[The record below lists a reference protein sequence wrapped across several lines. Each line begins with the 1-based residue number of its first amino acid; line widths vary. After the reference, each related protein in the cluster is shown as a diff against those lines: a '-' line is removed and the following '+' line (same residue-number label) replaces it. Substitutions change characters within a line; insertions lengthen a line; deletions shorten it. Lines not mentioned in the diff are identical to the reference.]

1 MKVNRGEVDD
11 YYVKDG
17 HLPII
22 SREVWDTACALRQER
37 SQKMGKFRGM
47 KNLIHGQ
54 KPVLEY
60 ALIVERIILL
70 RD

>member
-37 SQKMGKFRGM
+37 SQKMGKFRGIKKPDPWPETSFGVCPYCG
-47 KNLIHGQ
+47 KN
-54 KPVLEY
+54 
-60 ALIVERIILL
+60 
-70 RD
+70 